1 MLLVVEPGGRVR
13 CRYGEAID
21 LAVLGVLSVRRAS
34 HVEPDGAGAW
44 WADLSPAGGPRL
56 GPYRLRSEALRA
68 EADWLDVTGPADPKD
83 TEGGQVDGLAVGAAD
98 AAALLN
104 HQPHGRPPRPTA
116 VRGPGGGAGRR

>member
-21 LAVLGVLSVRRAS
+21 LAALGALSVRRAS

-68 EADWLDVTGPADPKD
+68 EAGWLD
-83 TEGGQVDGLAVGAAD
+83 EHLFGA
-98 AAALLN
+98 
-104 HQPHGRPPRPTA
+104 T
-116 VRGPGGGAGRR
+116 PG

>member
-21 LAVLGVLSVRRAS
+21 LAALGALSVRRAS

-44 WADLSPAGGPRL
+44 WADLAPAGGPRL

-68 EADWLDVTGPADPKD
+68 EADWLD
-83 TEGGQVDGLAVGAAD
+83 EHLLGAA
-98 AAALLN
+98 
-104 HQPHGRPPRPTA
+104 
-116 VRGPGGGAGRR
+116 PG